1 MLTAESDIYCNDF
14 STRTSAGAIP
24 AAEWREVKYTT
35 GILAN
40 PGTYSGDIWTY
51 GNWKCDAFGGA
62 DLQDNWIKGRNNC
75 EANAYVA
82 DDDGNC
88 KVIVCCPEEK
98 GDSRLH
104 GIFKHRLG
112 NIFTTGVVTAQCDFL
127 PPTSWKDYNPLAVR
141 FILGDEKFFS
151 PDTDQSDYMKYTAC
165 ATGVGVSGSDYK
177 FVGYGADGGASAES
191 GVWYRVV
198 VVADLAA
205 STCRVSFYKLGSEHP
220 TLDTPTPATP
230 VCEMVDSEKASKDI
244 PFYSVTKGVVLSGIS
259 SVGFGAWGVGGKAG
273 DTSRSKMAQFD
284 NIRISHD
291 GNECYVNDFS
301 SRRSRSM
308 TAGTVIAEYM
318 ASGSLTNNLKYAN
331 DTMLVAAQVQDNSVQ
346 EIGFD
351 GWRRINKDGGHSL
364 TTGTHTWNQSGRM
377 STDTWGFG
385 IAASPFGQTFTSG
398 KVRLSVDSYVDKMDN
413 NNNEYGVIRVVLGDD
428 ALYNG
433 SYSTYLNGRFAEAG
447 IHGQA
452 VKVEDTWQ
460 RQIQFLTNEDGE
472 VLRIKPGDGV
482 DPGQWLRYI
491 VEADLDAGTYDF
503 AVYKPIPSS
512 GSHPSL
518 NDPDG
523 ELIYSKTGIAKPYAT
538 VNYISCFALMSY
550 YAIAWFDNIKVWYTS
565 SSSAERKRIYSNS
578 FSTRSVI
585 TDESALVG
593 AVRKNPVGMD
603 GWTRLGRSEDE
614 IKLVGLS
621 NPALGFGV
629 VGSDKSAWAA
639 HDLGVVLNGGMIATR
654 FDVCAPAGDGCG
666 YVWLGGDQLHEGN
679 LSGRVYGFEKW
690 AAMGAG
696 ISNGKFAVWSGDGSG
711 GGSWI
716 ASETATAGHWYR
728 FVVKSNLSVGKYDVE
743 IYDMGM
749 QQPVASVATP
759 NTGSVAGFT
768 DVSFRRNI
776 TSGAGVSC
784 IAVEGKGVQ
793 DEGNP
798 LLPGYGRL
806 LIDNICVCRQLGFCI
821 MFR

>member
-1 MLTAESDIYCNDF
+1 MAESDIYCNDF

-75 EANAYVA
+75 EANAYVV
-82 DDDGNC
+82 DDDGNS
-88 KVIVCCPEEK
+88 KVIVCCTEEK
-98 GDSRLH
+98 GSSRLH

-112 NIFTTGVVTAQCDFL
+112 NTFTTGVVTAQCDFL
-127 PPTSWKDYNPLAVR
+127 PPTSWKDYSSLAVR
-141 FILGDEKFFS
+141 FMLGDEKFFS
-151 PDTDQSDYMKYTAC
+151 PDTGESDFLKYTAC
-165 ATGVGVSGSDYK
+165 SAGVGVSDGYK
-177 FVGYGADGGASAES
+177 FIGYGADGGSSAES

-205 STCRVSFYKLGSEHP
+205 STCRISFYRLGSEHP
-220 TLDTPTPATP
+220 TLDTPTPDSP
-230 VCEMVDSEKASKDI
+230 VCEMVDGAKVSNDI
-244 PFYSVTKGVVLSGIS
+244 PFYSVTKGFTLSGIS
-259 SVGFGAWGVGGKAG
+259 SVGFGAWGVGGKAS
-273 DTSRSKMAQFD
+273 DTSRRKMAQFD
-284 NIRISHD
+284 NIRVFHD
-291 GNECYVNDFS
+291 GVECYVNDFS

-318 ASGSLTNNLKYAN
+318 ASGSLTNDLKYAN

-398 KVRLSVDSYVDKMDN
+398 KVRISVDSHVDDIDN
-413 NNNEYGVIRVVLGDD
+413 SNNQYGMIRVVLGDD
-428 ALYNG
+428 SFYGG
-433 SYSTYLNGRFAEAG
+433 SYSTYSNGRFAQVG
-447 IHGQA
+447 IQGKA
-452 VKVEDTWQ
+452 VKDGETWK
-460 RQIQFLTNEDGE
+460 RQVQYLTSEDGA
-472 VLRIKPGDGV
+472 VTSVNPGDMV
-482 DPGQWLRYI
+482 YPHQWLRYV

-503 AVYKPIPSS
+503 SVWKPKPSS
-512 GSHPSL
+512 GTHPSL

-523 ELIYSKTGIAKPYAT
+523 ELLYSKTGIGKPYAA
-538 VNYISCFALMSY
+538 VNSISCFALMSY
-550 YAIAWFDNIKVWYTS
+550 YAITWFDNIKVWHTS
-565 SSSAERKRIYSNS
+565 SGSAERKLVYSNTFGS
-578 FSTRSVI
+578 RNVI

-603 GWTRLGRSEDE
+603 GWTSLGRSEDE

-639 HDLGVVLNGGMIATR
+639 HDLGIVLNGGMITTR
-654 FDVCAPAGDGCG
+654 FDVCAPSGDGCG
-666 YVWLGGDQLHEGN
+666 YVWFGGDQLREGN
-679 LSGRVYGFEKW
+679 LNGGAYGFEKW
-690 AAMGAG
+690 ANMGAG
-696 ISNGKFAVWSGDGSG
+696 ISNGVFAVWSGDGAG
-711 GGSWI
+711 GGSWV
-716 ASETATAGHWYR
+716 ASGAATAGHWYR
-728 FVVKSNLSVGKYDVE
+728 FAAKADISGGKYDVE
-743 IYDMGM
+743 VYDMGT
-749 QQPVASVATP
+749 QPPVASAVTP
-759 NTGSVAGFT
+759 KTGSVAVFT
-768 DVSFRRNI
+768 DVSFRRNVA
-776 TSGAGVSC
+776 SGAGVSC
-784 IAVEGKGVQ
+784 IAVEGRGVQ